1 MDVTELIIAGRTGL
15 RIGNI
20 DTIMQKA
27 RIEGV
32 WPSSRVHKLESDD
45 VSSTIALKECASTIL
60 STFDASSVVNRI
72 VDDLFPVAQGIY
84 ESAPVSICLR
94 FSIEFSKLRI
104 LRAISSDIKDIGS
117 DVAAQESVVTVWR
130 SRCDA
135 QLQLLGACKGNNI
148 YEMVPNLEFKNI
160 DCPFKISDDYALGL
174 YYITPGCLVYVK
186 ETSNE
191 QQLVGAFFNP
201 CKHSTLECT
210 GGQSFSL
217 QDLLDSTDTTKLSF
231 DPRAVGVGE
240 VLGTWPLT
248 YSTGTESGDEAMQA
262 ISSRLTA
269 WYSSVKGDVPWR
281 LLPDFVEKVVMN
293 GGHDSKGS
301 VGNTAKE
308 WGTAEGFARDGATEF
323 CDNIADWWPEDWTK
337 PVGYHVTVPCN
348 KDQTGYR
355 TFDAAFAVD
364 RGDGDLTVVQMKYQ
378 HNTVRDSETFHSQYG
393 TAGFCRK
400 GMYGMP
406 QFVTNTMRLCTKDAI
421 NVEYDATVP
430 VLPRWTTGAEAYG
443 DEHCSENP
451 YEVPWTVEDKS
462 IAHPSM
468 LSIGNSPLW
477 RGGAW
482 DTSAQFPKTDRLV
495 ELQNTHP
502 GIPDNSWGSSCTD
515 GDLLYCTTDDECQP
529 IGNVELECFRN
540 TCIVKRSTRPSCYRH
555 EDCVDEDRFCSGF
568 SYPLPSTVLALGQ
581 AIFKKGKVKN

>member
-555 EDCVDEDRFCSGF
+555 EDCVDEDKFCSGF

>member
-568 SYPLPSTVLALGQ
+568 SYPLPSTVVALGQ